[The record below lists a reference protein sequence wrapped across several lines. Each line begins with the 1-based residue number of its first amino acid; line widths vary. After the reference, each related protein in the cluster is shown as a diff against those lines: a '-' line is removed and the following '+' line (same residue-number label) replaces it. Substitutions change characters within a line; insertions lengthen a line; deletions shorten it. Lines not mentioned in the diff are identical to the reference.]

1 MNYNIQQL
9 IEGLSKD
16 NFRPSP
22 NSLSAMEEHDCNK
35 ILEYMGVEEKAVD
48 RRLDN
53 RGSELFNV
61 QTVMI
66 LKLLERIEVL
76 ESKI

>member
-1 MNYNIQQL
+1 MEYNLQQL

-22 NSLSAMEEHDCNK
+22 NSLSAMEECDCNK
-35 ILEYMGVEEKAVD
+35 ILEYIGVEEEAVD
-48 RRLDN
+48 KSLDN

-66 LKLLERIEVL
+66 LKLLERIEAL
-76 ESKI
+76 EG